1 MLKARESVVS
11 GARDRIL
18 RGTEG
23 SVVVVKDSKEVIK
36 SIIAMV
42 NKYPNDM
49 LLGEKIREFIRRIFN
64 R

>member
-23 SVVVVKDSKEVIK
+23 SVVVVKDRDGIIK

-42 NKYPNDM
+42 KKYPNDM

-64 R
+64 Q